1 MSQPPLLTVSTFRR
15 SYGRRY
21 TELPV
26 DRIDRESFAIDCSAS
41 AMRPDLYD
49 LRVGDLVRWREGER
63 FVEAAVAAVRRE
75 GPLLTVALRDAH
87 PLPPDYFP
95 Y

>member
-26 DRIDRESFAIDCSAS
+26 DRVDRDSFAIDCSAS
-41 AMRPDLYD
+41 AMRPELYD
-49 LRVGDLVRWREGER
+49 LRAGDLVRWRDGER
-63 FVEAAVAAVRRE
+63 FIEATIAAVQRE
-75 GPLLTVALRDAH
+75 GALLTAALRDAH
-87 PLPPDYFP
+87 PLPPDFFP